1 MIIWWYNIYASC
13 IQKLPV
19 GSGCHCHMTVECFL
33 SKPSKEIQQALSTI
47 VISNTRLNQDHSNI
61 NSQTWAKLHDFK
73 FKVHVFFI
81 YTVLFTP
88 SQLTHGS
95 NLIKHKLTSTCCMR
109 IRSITGLQHCPA
121 QYAATFCCTLQVKV
135 HGGSGSMAEGSLG
148 LYNNPERLPSREKN
162 IKHFL
167 GS

>member
-1 MIIWWYNIYASC
+1 
-13 IQKLPV
+13 
-19 GSGCHCHMTVECFL
+19 MTVECFL

-73 FKVHVFFI
+73 LKVRVFPNI
-81 YTVLFTP
+81 VLFTP
-88 SQLTHGS
+88 SQLTHES
-95 NLIKHKLTSTCCMR
+95 NLIKHKLTSTCCVR

-148 LYNNPERLPSREKN
+148 LYNNPERLPSREQKY
-162 IKHFL
+162 KTLPGQLEL
-167 GS
+167 GFEFAV